1 MRHRKR
7 RIIEGSW
14 FNLNSVTNPTT
25 GRKHYEISV
34 NNYRLA
40 KQRGFPISCLEDM
53 RRHFDPAGNRGSR
66 WSTKWK
72 YTNRETAEKLL
83 TIALMKWGE

>member
-7 RIIEGSW
+7 RVIEGSW
-14 FNLNSVTNPTT
+14 FNLNSITNPTT

-34 NNYRLA
+34 NNYRLV
-40 KQRGFPISCLEDM
+40 KRSGYQNSDLKDM
-53 RRHFDPAGNRGSR
+53 RQHFDPAGNRGSR

-72 YTNRETAEKLL
+72 YANRETAEQLITMAVL
-83 TIALMKWGE
+83 RWGA

>member
-7 RIIEGSW
+7 RVIEGSW
-14 FNLNSVTNPTT
+14 FNLNSITSPTT

-34 NNYRLA
+34 NNHRLLTRSGA
-40 KQRGFPISCLEDM
+40 HAGDLGDIRL
-53 RRHFDPAGNRGSR
+53 HFDPAGNRGGR

-72 YTNRETAEKLL
+72 YSNRETAEQLITMAILKFG
-83 TIALMKWGE
+83 A

>member
-7 RIIEGSW
+7 RVLEGSW
-14 FNLNSVTNPTT
+14 FNLNSITSPTT

-34 NNYRLA
+34 NAYRLM
-40 KQRGFPISCLEDM
+40 REFPGELSAM
-53 RRHFDPAGNRGSR
+53 RDHFDPAGNRGSR

-72 YTNRETAEKLL
+72 YNNRETAEKLL
-83 TIALMKWGE
+83 TLALIKWGE